1 MTPTAR
7 LILAAALT
15 GPVLIP
21 LLFVLIESAI
31 LLVSDI
37 RTLRDFDS

>member
-21 LLFVLIESAI
+21 LVFVLFESVV
-31 LLVSDI
+31 LLLADI
-37 RTLRDFDS
+37 RTLRDLDS